1 VAEDRELSVLCV
13 QRIDTR
19 LLRLRGNHRCIAAP
33 SESLGGGC
41 FCSLDLFSKNVR
53 INYIFD
59 LTGDDIKHIVDST
72 QDEQDTQNKEQNMSV
87 TETKTLAK
95 IIRQGWKDLATNDQS
110 DGDAMSTIVKEILEA
125 LEELEGAE

>member
-1 VAEDRELSVLCV
+1 M
-13 QRIDTR
+13 
-19 LLRLRGNHRCIAAP
+19 
-33 SESLGGGC
+33 
-41 FCSLDLFSKNVR
+41 R